1 MTNKF
6 NRIGGVVIT
15 LVLGSLLGFGAFM
28 LFYGV
33 PDATQNREVTPGS
46 ASAPSAKPL
55 YWVAPM
61 DPNYRRDQPG
71 MSPMGM
77 ELIPVFSQDSPGQK
91 GSAGTVRISPEVV
104 NNLGVRTIEV
114 QRNTLVSE
122 INTVGYVTWDEDK
135 LVHIHPRVEGW
146 IEKLYVKAEGEPVL
160 KGAPLYEI
168 YSPGLVNAQEE
179 FVLALDRNNL
189 RLIEASEQRLRAL
202 QLSESDITALKK
214 SRKVSQRIT
223 RYAPSGGVVNNLN
236 IREGF
241 FVMPSTTLMSIGALD
256 RVWIEAE
263 IFERQASLV
272 KQGAPVTVRLDYMP
286 DKNWLGRVDYVYP
299 TLDAKTRTLKVRM
312 RFNNPDLALKP
323 NMFAQVNIHSASEE
337 MTLLVPREAL
347 IRTGSQDRVVLALG
361 GGRFKAIQVGV
372 GRFDERNAEI
382 LSGLSEG
389 ERVVVSAQFLLD
401 SESSKTSDFKRMN
414 REEVSPEDMQHEGMS
429 QAGPPGKPG
438 TMSMAGSGEG
448 QHHD

>member
-1 MTNKF
+1 MSNKF
-6 NRIGGVVIT
+6 NRIGGISFM
-15 LVLGSLLGFGAFM
+15 LALSALLGLGAFM
-28 LFYGV
+28 LFYGE
-33 PDATQNREVTPGS
+33 PGAMRNMEATPGS
-46 ASAPSAKPL
+46 ASAQADKPL
-55 YWVAPM
+55 YWAAPM
-61 DPNYRRDQPG
+61 DPNYRRDKAG

-77 ELIPVFSQDSPGQK
+77 ELIPVFAEDSQGQK

-104 NNLGVRTIEV
+104 NNLGVRTIAV
-114 QRNTLVSE
+114 QRDTLVSE
-122 INTVGYVTWDEDK
+122 INTVGYVTWDENK

-160 KGAPLYEI
+160 KGTPLYEI
-168 YSPGLVNAQEE
+168 YSPELVNAQEE
-179 FVLALDRNNL
+179 FVLAFDRNNQ
-189 RLIEASEQRLRAL
+189 RLIEASEQRLRSL
-202 QLSESDITALKK
+202 QLSESDISALKK
-214 SRKVSQRIT
+214 SRKVSQKII

-256 RVWIEAE
+256 QVWIEAE

-272 KQGAPVTVRLDYMP
+272 KQGAPVIVRLDYMP

-312 RFNNPDLALKP
+312 RFDNPDLALKP
-323 NMFAQVNIHSASEE
+323 NMFAQVHIHSASEE
-337 MTLLVPREAL
+337 TTLLVPREAL

-361 GGRFKAIQVGV
+361 DGRFKSIQVGV

-401 SESSKTSDFKRMN
+401 SESSKTSDFQRMN
-414 REEVSPEDMQHEGMS
+414 REDKGLENMQHEHMS
-429 QAGPPGKPG
+429 LGKQG
-438 TMSMAGSGEG
+438 SMSMAGSGEG
-448 QHHD
+448 PHHD